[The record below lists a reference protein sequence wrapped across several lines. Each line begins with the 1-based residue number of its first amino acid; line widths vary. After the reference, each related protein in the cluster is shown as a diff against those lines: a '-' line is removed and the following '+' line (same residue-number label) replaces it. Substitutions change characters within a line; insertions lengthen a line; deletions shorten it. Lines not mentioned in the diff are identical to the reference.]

1 MHPIERLRH
10 VARAEGAGPSLLG
23 REAAAALAG
32 FAGDPAALVTACRR
46 LVDRHPSVGPIWW
59 TAARVLGAGDPA
71 AEAHACADQLGADPT
86 SGVLAAD
93 LPGDAT
99 VLVIGWPELA
109 AGALMRRADVEVL
122 VADGG
127 GRDGNY
133 LARRLL
139 GADVDAVEVPDA
151 GVGAAAANASL
162 VVVEAVAAGGEALA
176 ASAGSLAAAA
186 VASHAGVPVWA
197 VVGEGRVLPRRLW
210 DALLGR
216 LEAAADPWDNDVDVV
231 PLDLVT
237 DVAGPA
243 GRSDPSSLA
252 RRPDCPVAPE
262 LLRPP
267 GL

>member
-46 LVDRHPSVGPIWW
+46 LVDRHPLIGPIWW

-71 AEAHACADQLGADPT
+71 AEAYACADQLAADPT

-99 VLVIGWPELA
+99 VLIIGWPELA
-109 AGALMRRADVEVL
+109 GDALMRRGDIEVL

-133 LARRLL
+133 LARRLQR
-139 GADVDAVEVPDA
+139 ADVDAVEVPDA
-151 GVGAAAANASL
+151 GVGAAAATASL
-162 VVVEAVAAGGEALA
+162 VLVEAGAAGPDGLV
-176 ASAGSLAAAA
+176 ASAGSRAAAA
-186 VASHAGVPVWA
+186 VAAHAGVPVWA

-210 DALLGR
+210 DALVGR
-216 LEAAADPWDNDVDVV
+216 WDAAADPWEGEADIVPVD
-231 PLDLVT
+231 LIT
-237 DVAGPA
+237 AVAGPS